1 MDRDTVL
8 RKMQR
13 TIDTTYDRHAQ
24 FIRSRELALTDRNAG
39 GLRVLC
45 VHGIGHHDQDLT
57 WQGQWAGAIR
67 TGVTSWDQQLP
78 VVSDFLMYDRLFAA
92 AKLNLLTFA
101 GATAS
106 LAFSAVVHG
115 VGDLFRDRAPRGDLG
130 ERLRWT
136 MGMVAQWADNDAL
149 RRRTR
154 DMLGSLVRSFD
165 PHVVC
170 AHSMGS
176 LVAYDTFVRDPG
188 LIAGRW
194 FVSLGSQIGN
204 PAVRSTLG
212 GTILPLATARHWYH
226 LFNPHDDVLTTQ
238 LRIFS
243 DNFTQVVTEFDIEGI
258 TDHEATEYLGHEQA
272 RVTLWRDVAASFN
285 APSPSGVRAFRAP
298 PRARP
303 AAREPRRRA
312 LIVGINDYPDP
323 ASRLEGCVN
332 DAFLM
337 SRTLQ
342 EAGFP
347 ASGIRL
353 LLNDRATAAE
363 IMSRL
368 DWLVDGAREGDRLVF
383 AYSGHGAQM
392 AGYNALKEVDH
403 VDECL
408 VPYDFDWSPEHAVL
422 DDQFFEF
429 YSQLPYG
436 VSFVSHLDCCHSGGM
451 ARGGVRVRGL
461 TPPDDIRHRLMAWRG
476 DEWVARKLPHVAK
489 SDGRKRRFDARFAG
503 EEGNLYRFGRALAL
517 RAPGSFGGPGAK
529 LNAAPPN
536 AKKPF
541 MPTLLEACQ
550 ENELAQEYRSGSTSY
565 GAFTFLF
572 TRELR
577 ESLTLPAAKKPTFQ
591 KLITDVKRALA
602 DEGYTQAP
610 ALVIPSALRG
620 QPIPW

>member
-1 MDRDTVL
+1 MNDPAVL
-8 RKMQR
+8 ERMRREVASGFALHAKSQR
-13 TIDTTYDRHAQ
+13 ASAGARPG
-24 FIRSRELALTDRNAG
+24 SRALGEAG

-67 TGVTSWDQQLP
+67 TGVTSWDQRLS
-78 VVSDFLMYDRLFAA
+78 VAADFLMYDKLFEK
-92 AKLNLLTFA
+92 AKLNLFTYA

-115 VGDLFRDRAPRGDLG
+115 VGDLFRDRAPRGDLNA
-130 ERLRWT
+130 RLRWT
-136 MGMVAQWADNDAL
+136 MGMVAQWAKYSDL
-149 RRRTR
+149 RSKSRN
-154 DMLGSLVRSFD
+154 MLGSLVKSFD

-176 LVAYDTFVRDPG
+176 LVSYDTFVRDPS

-212 GTILPLATARHWYH
+212 GTILPLKTARHWYH
-226 LFNPHDDVLTTQ
+226 LFNRHDDVLTTP

-243 DNFTQVVTEFDIEGI
+243 DNFTQVDTPFNIEGI
-258 TDHEATEYLGHEQA
+258 ADHDAAEYLGHEQA
-272 RVTLWRDVAASFN
+272 RVTLWRDVAASLSAPRAAGIRAFS
-285 APSPSGVRAFRAP
+285 APSPRR
-298 PRARP
+298 
-303 AAREPRRRA
+303 AARDPRRRA
-312 LIVGINDYPDP
+312 LIVGINEYPDP

-337 SRTLQ
+337 SQTLQ

-363 IMSRL
+363 ITTRL
-368 DWLVDGAREGDRLVF
+368 DWLVDGAREGDHLVF

-392 AGYNALKEVDH
+392 AGYNALKEIDH

-408 VPYDFDWSPEHAVL
+408 VPYDFDWTPEHAIL

-436 VSFVSHLDCCHSGGM
+436 VSFVSHLDCCHSGGL

-461 TPPDDIRHRLMAWRG
+461 TPPDDIRHRLLAWRD
-476 DEWVARKLPHVAK
+476 DEWAPRRLPAAPGQTRSK
-489 SDGRKRRFDARFAG
+489 GRYDELYAG
-503 EEGNLYRFGRALAL
+503 EDGNLYRFGRALAL
-517 RAPGSFGGPGAK
+517 RAPVANLDAS
-529 LNAAPPN
+529 PPN
-536 AKKPF
+536 ARRKPF

-572 TRELR
+572 ARELR
-577 ESLTLPAAKKPTFQ
+577 KSLGKRPAQRPSFQQLIARVKK
-591 KLITDVKRALA
+591 ALVN
-602 DEGYTQAP
+602 EGYTQAP
-610 ALVIPSALRG
+610 ALVIPNALRN